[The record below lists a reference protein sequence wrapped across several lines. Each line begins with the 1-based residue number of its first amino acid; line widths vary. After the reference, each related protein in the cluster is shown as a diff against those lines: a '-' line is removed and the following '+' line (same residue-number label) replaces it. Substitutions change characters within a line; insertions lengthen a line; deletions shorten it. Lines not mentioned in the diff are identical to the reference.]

1 MSFFVVERDPTDG
14 TLRMLLAD
22 AFPDRSAALAALT
35 DSVADGTATIAGE
48 VFVADL
54 ALAVPVLVMPAPSTP
69 KPTSGSWETP
79 VPEPVSVEPDDADE
93 TLYTTLTDDELLSTV
108 PAAAGEELPV
118 IADAEEVV
126 EAWNAAVT
134 PPPPAVEE
142 DAAPGIFDDL
152 ENALRR
158 ATASLESEGVVAPD
172 AIDDVEPDE
181 PDEPAGLETP
191 IEAPAEDVEESWPWS
206 SVAADDTEVVSAD
219 EPDQEPAP
227 VEDIDHG
234 PVTGIAEPLGVASEP
249 IPAAPEPADAPTDDE
264 DALFASLGDAS
275 DEHSSLIVTTAV
287 EGEDAFLPKPVI
299 LGDYDDA
306 PEAPVIAPAL
316 TEDAPMTDPVLEEP
330 ASVPVAS
337 PEEVVAYVPAGDLDL
352 GEYTC
357 DDCVYV
363 NTCPK
368 VGESSPK
375 ECGSFQWKSD

>member
-22 AFPDRSAALAALT
+22 AFPDRSAALTALT
-35 DSVADGTATIAGE
+35 ESVADGTAMIAGE

-54 ALAVPVLVMPAPSTP
+54 ALAVPVLVMPVPSAP
-69 KPTSGSWETP
+69 KLTSGSWETP
-79 VPEPVSVEPDDADE
+79 VPEPVSVEPDDTEE
-93 TLYTTLTDDELLSTV
+93 TLYTTLSDDELLATV
-108 PAAAGEELPV
+108 LAEAGEELPT

-126 EAWNAAVT
+126 EAWNAEVT
-134 PPPPAVEE
+134 PAPPAAEE
-142 DAAPGIFDDL
+142 DVAPGMFDDL
-152 ENALRR
+152 ESALRR

-172 AIDDVEPDE
+172 AIDDVELDE

-191 IEAPAEDVEESWPWS
+191 IEAPAEDIEESWPWS
-206 SVAADDTEVVSAD
+206 RVAADDTAEVSAD
-219 EPDQEPAP
+219 EPEQEPAP
-227 VEDIDHG
+227 VDDVDHG
-234 PVTGIAEPLGVASEP
+234 PVTGIAEPLGVTAEP
-249 IPAAPEPADAPTDDE
+249 APAAPEPSDDE

-306 PEAPVIAPAL
+306 PEAPMIAPAI
-316 TEDAPMTDPVLEEP
+316 TEDAPTTDPVPEEP
-330 ASVPVAS
+330 ASGPVTS
-337 PEEVVAYVPAGDLDL
+337 PEEVIAYVPAGDLDL

>member
-1 MSFFVVERDPTDG
+1 
-14 TLRMLLAD
+14 
-22 AFPDRSAALAALT
+22 
-35 DSVADGTATIAGE
+35 
-48 VFVADL
+48 
-54 ALAVPVLVMPAPSTP
+54 
-69 KPTSGSWETP
+69 
-79 VPEPVSVEPDDADE
+79 
-93 TLYTTLTDDELLSTV
+93 TTLSDDELLATV
-108 PAAAGEELPV
+108 LAEAGEELPT

-126 EAWNAAVT
+126 EAWNAEVT
-134 PPPPAVEE
+134 PAPPAAEE
-142 DAAPGIFDDL
+142 DVAPGMFDDL
-152 ENALRR
+152 ESALRR

-172 AIDDVEPDE
+172 AIDDVELDE

-191 IEAPAEDVEESWPWS
+191 IEAPAEDIEESWPWS
-206 SVAADDTEVVSAD
+206 RVAADDTAEVSAD
-219 EPDQEPAP
+219 EPEQEPAP
-227 VEDIDHG
+227 VDDVDHG
-234 PVTGIAEPLGVASEP
+234 PVTGIAEPLGVTAEP
-249 IPAAPEPADAPTDDE
+249 APAAPEPSDDE

-306 PEAPVIAPAL
+306 PEAPMIAPAI
-316 TEDAPMTDPVLEEP
+316 TEDAPTTDPVPEEP
-330 ASVPVAS
+330 ASGPVTS
-337 PEEVVAYVPAGDLDL
+337 PEEVIAYVPAGDLDL

>member
-35 DSVADGTATIAGE
+35 ESVADGTAVIAGE

-54 ALAVPVLVMPAPSTP
+54 ALAAPVLVMPAPSAP
-69 KPTSGSWETP
+69 KPASGSWEAP
-79 VPEPVSVEPDDADE
+79 VPESVSVEPDDVEE
-93 TLYTTLTDDELLSTV
+93 TLYTTLTDDELL
-108 PAAAGEELPV
+108 AAALTDTGEDLPA

-126 EAWNAAVT
+126 EAWNAEMT
-134 PPPPAVEE
+134 PATPAAEQE
-142 DAAPGIFDDL
+142 AAPGIFDDL
-152 ENALRR
+152 ESALRR

-181 PDEPAGLETP
+181 PTVLETP
-191 IEAPAEDVEESWPWS
+191 AEAPGEDAEESWPWS
-206 SVAADDTEVVSAD
+206 SAASVDSAEVPVD
-219 EPDQEPAP
+219 EPEQEPAP
-227 VEDIDHG
+227 VEDVDHG
-234 PVTGIAEPLGVASEP
+234 PVTGIAEPLGVTAEP
-249 IPAAPEPADAPTDDE
+249 APAAPEPSDAPADDDE

-299 LGDYDDA
+299 LGDYDDT
-306 PEAPVIAPAL
+306 PEAPAIAPAI
-316 TEDAPMTDPVLEEP
+316 TEDAPMKDPAFEEP
-330 ASVPVAS
+330 AAGPIAS
-337 PEEVVAYVPAGDLDL
+337 PEEVIAYVPAGDLDL